1 MSSEVNSAPIPP
13 HCQAFSIDA
22 EALHPSEGELLELE
36 LYKRQRHRNL
46 TTQLQQQVKLSNLIN
61 QISNEIRST
70 LDLEEILNS
79 TCHLLGQTL
88 QCSRASILVVES
100 DDEDFL
106 TTKGEY
112 NQGDYPSQLGLKV
125 PIVDNPHLQTLLAQ
139 PRALAITRFLDFP
152 GLGDQ
157 TREVAEGLEIRSM
170 MALATRYQG
179 KVNGVI
185 GLHQCDRERE
195 WTAWETEL
203 LEGVGS
209 QLAIAI
215 NQARLYSETRRQ
227 VERESLLRLVTN
239 QIRSTLDLQ
248 TILQTVVREVRH
260 LLDTDRVV
268 IYQFLNTEWQGEVVV
283 EEVISPWMSVL
294 GQMSQD
300 NCFSSKYAQ
309 QYQGGRV
316 RAIHNIFEAG
326 LDPCHVNFLERLQV
340 KANLIVPILIRS
352 KLWGLLIAQ
361 ECGSPRVWQTWE
373 TDLLQQL
380 ADQVAIAIQQAQL
393 YAQVQTAA
401 TESQAQATTLKATL
415 EELQTT
421 QMQLL
426 QSEKLS
432 SLGQM
437 VAGVAHEINNAI
449 TFIHANLPYAQRYA
463 KALNQAIALYEECCP
478 EPPEAIAELIAEQE
492 LDYVREDFP
501 KLLSSMSEGT
511 KRIREIVL
519 TLRNF
524 SRLDEA
530 ERKVV
535 DLHEGIESTLVI
547 LQHRIKT
554 GVQIEKL
561 YGELPPVE
569 CHAGQINQVFLNLLT
584 NALDAAGEKA
594 NITIHTWSD
603 ADQVTVSIRDDGPGI
618 PLELQ
623 ERIFDPFFTTKEVGK
638 GTGLGLSICY
648 QIVVKGHKG
657 RLQCCSQ
664 PGAGAEFRIVLPV
677 SNGRPE
683 AATHENAI
691 SPSLELA
698 KKEIV

>member
-1 MSSEVNSAPIPP
+1 MSSEVNSSPLHS
-13 HCQAFSIDA
+13 HCQAFSL
-22 EALHPSEGELLELE
+22 ENNGTHPAEGELLELE
-36 LYKRQRHRNL
+36 LYKRQRHQNL
-46 TTQLQQQVKLSNLIN
+46 TQQLQQQVQLSKLIN

-79 TCHLLGQTL
+79 ACRLLGQAL
-88 QCSRASILVVES
+88 KCSRASILVVEPNE
-100 DDEDFL
+100 EDSL
-106 TTKGEY
+106 TTMGEY
-112 NQGDYPSQLGLKV
+112 NQGDYPSQLGSKV
-125 PIVDNPHLQTLLAQ
+125 PFRDNPHLQALIAQ
-139 PRALAITRFLDFP
+139 PRALAVTRFLEFP
-152 GLGDQ
+152 GLTEQ
-157 TREVAEGLEIRSM
+157 IREVAQGLQIRSM

-179 KVNGVI
+179 KVNGII

-195 WTAWETEL
+195 WTPWEMEL

-215 NQARLYSETRRQ
+215 NQAWLYSETRRQ
-227 VERESLLRLVTN
+227 VEQESLLRLVTN

-268 IYQFLNTEWQGEVVV
+268 IYQFLDANWQGEVVV
-283 EEVISPWMSVL
+283 EEVISPWISAL
-294 GQMSQD
+294 GQLSQD
-300 NCFSSKYAQ
+300 NCFSAKYAQ

-316 RAIHNIFEAG
+316 RAIHNIFQAG
-326 LDPCHVNFLERLQV
+326 LDPCHVRFLERLQV
-340 KANLIVPILIRS
+340 KANLIVPIVIRS

-361 ECGSPRVWQTWE
+361 ECGAPRVWQAWE
-373 TDLLQQL
+373 TELLQKL

-393 YAQVQTAA
+393 YTQVQTAA
-401 TESQAQATTLKATL
+401 AQSQAQAETLKATL

-449 TFIHANLPYAQRYA
+449 TFIHANLPYAQRYTT
-463 KALNQAIALYEECCP
+463 ALNQAIALYEDCCP
-478 EPPEAIAELIAEQE
+478 NPPEAIAELIAEQE
-492 LDYVREDFP
+492 LGYVREDFP
-501 KLLSSMSEGT
+501 KLISSMEEGT

-530 ERKVV
+530 ERKSV
-535 DLHEGIESTLVI
+535 DLHEGIESTLLI
-547 LQHRIKT
+547 LQHRVKT
-554 GVQIEKL
+554 GVKIDKL
-561 YGELPPVE
+561 YGELPSVE
-569 CHAGQINQVFLNLLT
+569 CHAGQINQVFLNLLA

-594 NITIHTWSD
+594 NITIQTWHEGD
-603 ADQVTVSIRDDGPGI
+603 RVVVSIRDDGPGI

-677 SNGRPE
+677 SACQPT
-683 AATHENAI
+683 ATD
-691 SPSLELA
+691 
-698 KKEIV
+698 

>member
-1 MSSEVNSAPIPP
+1 MSSEINSSPIHS
-13 HCQAFSIDA
+13 HCQAFSVDT
-22 EALHPSEGELLELE
+22 ETLDPSEGELLELE

-46 TTQLQQQVKLSNLIN
+46 TMQLQQQVKLSNLIN

-79 TCHLLGQTL
+79 ACRLLGQTL
-88 QCSRASILVVES
+88 KCSRASILVVEP
-100 DDEDFL
+100 DEEDHL
-106 TTKGEY
+106 TTKGEF
-112 NQGDYPSQLGLKV
+112 NPGDYPSQLGLKV
-125 PIVDNPHLQTLLAQ
+125 PVVGNPHLQTLFAQ
-139 PRALAITRFLDFP
+139 QGALALTRFLDFP
-152 GLGDQ
+152 GLSGP
-157 TREVAEGLEIRSM
+157 TREVAQGLEIRSM

-179 KVNGVI
+179 KVNGII
-185 GLHQCDRERE
+185 GLHQCDTERE
-195 WTAWETEL
+195 WTPWEIEL

-227 VERESLLRLVTN
+227 VEQESLLRLVTN
-239 QIRSTLDLQ
+239 QIRGTLDSQ

-268 IYQFLNTEWQGEVVV
+268 IYRFLNADWQGEVVV
-283 EEVISPWMSVL
+283 EEVVTPWMSVL

-300 NCFSSKYAQ
+300 NCFSAKYAQ

-316 RAIHNIFEAG
+316 RAIHNIFQAG

-340 KANLIVPILIRS
+340 KANLIVPIIIRS
-352 KLWGLLIAQ
+352 NLWGLLIAQ
-361 ECGSPRVWQTWE
+361 ECGAPRVWQAWE
-373 TDLLQQL
+373 TELLQQL
-380 ADQVAIAIQQAQL
+380 ADQVAIAIQQAEL

-401 TESQAQATTLKATL
+401 TQSQAQAATLKATL

-463 KALNQAIALYEECCP
+463 TALNRGIALYEDCCP
-478 EPPEAIAELIAEQE
+478 NPPEAIAELIAEQE

-501 KLLSSMSEGT
+501 KLISSMEEGT

-530 ERKVV
+530 ERKAV

-547 LQHRIKT
+547 LQHRFKA
-554 GVQIEKL
+554 GVKIDKL
-561 YGELPPVE
+561 YGELPLVE
-569 CHAGQINQVFLNLLT
+569 CHAGQINQVFLNLLS

-594 NITIHTWSD
+594 NIRIRTWY
-603 ADQVTVSIRDDGPGI
+603 AANQVTISIRDDGPGI
-618 PLELQ
+618 PLEVQ
-623 ERIFDPFFTTKEVGK
+623 DHIFDPFFTTKEVGK

-657 RLQCCSQ
+657 QLQCCSQ
-664 PGAGAEFRIVLPV
+664 PGAGAEFRVVLPV
-677 SNGRPE
+677 SNSIK
-683 AATHENAI
+683 ATNSNHQQ
-691 SPSLELA
+691 L
-698 KKEIV
+698 KTG